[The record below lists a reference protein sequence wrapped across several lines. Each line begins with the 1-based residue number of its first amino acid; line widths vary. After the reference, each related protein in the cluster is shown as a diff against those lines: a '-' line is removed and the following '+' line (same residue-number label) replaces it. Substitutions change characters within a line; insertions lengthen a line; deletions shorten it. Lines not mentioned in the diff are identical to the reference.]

1 MTRVINRNRGT
12 IVAEQA
18 EEARSW
24 WARGKGLLGRRE
36 LPTGAG
42 LIIDPCSSI
51 HTWFMAFPIDV
62 AFVAA
67 DGRVVTTAHALRP
80 WRLGPFARKVRYVV
94 ELPAG
99 ALASSG
105 TVPGDYLDLATET
118 VVTIGAGSTAAS
130 TRRAS

>member
-1 MTRVINRNRGT
+1 MTRVINRDRGT
-12 IVAEQA
+12 VLAEGA

-36 LPTGAG
+36 LPQGAG

-67 DGRVVTTAHALRP
+67 DGRVVTMAHALRP

-105 TVPGDYLDLATET
+105 TVPGDYLNLVTEI
-118 VVTIGAGSTAAS
+118 VVPLGADSAAAD